1 MKANGKQGKQ
11 GASSPSS
18 GKGFVYILKDDHF
31 KRGVKIGRAHDVG
44 KRMKSMRTANPW
56 LSVYIKVETSK
67 WMELEKAVHNVIKLV
82 AKTKQVKDSEFYLIE
97 PEKAKRIMLELMPL
111 IGKEDFA
118 VYRENG
124 ELLNPSPKNKAKP
137 EQKPSAS
144 SPRAKPVGL
153 SALGIKPGAELVFEP
168 TGVKVVVQD
177 DRTVAFQG
185 EMYSLSGFTKK
196 FIPNPIPSGAYQ
208 GPKYFS
214 FKGRNLLD
222 IRRAGTPREEAAGEE
237 WDGKTQLAR
246 LIARRGGNEGA
257 YGGILH
263 FFNKRRPCVKG
274 SKWRQ
279 PLEAAGI
286 AFDAKDFVVDWVAAR
301 NPL

>member
-1 MKANGKQGKQ
+1 MKANDKQEKQ

-31 KRGVKIGRAHDVG
+31 KRGVKIGRTQDVG

-67 WMELEKAVHNVIKLV
+67 WVELEKAVHNVIKLV

-111 IGKEDFA
+111 IGKEDFT
-118 VYRENG
+118 VYRANG
-124 ELLNPSPKNKAKP
+124 ELLNPPSKKKAKL
-137 EQKPSAS
+137 EQKPSSS

-185 EMYSLSGFTKK
+185 KAYSLTGFTKK
-196 FIPNPIPSGAYQ
+196 FIPTPVPSGAYQ

-214 FKGRNLLD
+214 FKGRTLLD
-222 IRRAGTPREEAAGEE
+222 IRRAGAPREEAVGEKWE
-237 WDGKTQLAR
+237 GKTQLAR

-263 FFNKRRPCVKG
+263 FFNKRKPCGKN

-279 PLEAAGI
+279 SLETAGI
-286 AFDAKDFVVDWVAAR
+286 AFDAKDFVVDWAVAR

>member
-1 MKANGKQGKQ
+1 M
-11 GASSPSS
+11 S

-124 ELLNPSPKNKAKP
+124 ELLNPSPKK
-137 EQKPSAS
+137 
-144 SPRAKPVGL
+144 
-153 SALGIKPGAELVFEP
+153 
-168 TGVKVVVQD
+168 
-177 DRTVAFQG
+177 
-185 EMYSLSGFTKK
+185 
-196 FIPNPIPSGAYQ
+196 
-208 GPKYFS
+208 
-214 FKGRNLLD
+214 
-222 IRRAGTPREEAAGEE
+222 IRRAGAPREETGGEK

-263 FFNKRRPCVKG
+263 FFNKRRPCVKD

-286 AFDAKDFVVDWVAAR
+286 AFDAKDFVVDWAAAR

>member
-1 MKANGKQGKQ
+1 MKANDKQEKQ
-11 GASSPSS
+11 GASSPLS

-44 KRMKSMRTANPW
+44 KRMKAMRTANPW

-124 ELLNPSPKNKAKP
+124 ELLNPPTKKKAKP
-137 EQKPSAS
+137 EQKPSS
-144 SPRAKPVGL
+144 SLPRAKPVGL

-168 TGVKVVVQD
+168 TGAKVVVQ
-177 DRTVAFQG
+177 
-185 EMYSLSGFTKK
+185 
-196 FIPNPIPSGAYQ
+196 
-208 GPKYFS
+208 
-214 FKGRNLLD
+214 KGRNLLD
-222 IRRAGTPREEAAGEE
+222 IRRAGAPREEAVGEKWE
-237 WDGKTQLAR
+237 GKTQLAR

-263 FFNKRRPCVKG
+263 FFNKRKPCGKS

-286 AFDAKDFVVDWVAAR
+286 AFDEKGFAVDWAAAR